1 MQLNTTNV
9 ILTLLGVTL
18 VLCFILTIMD
28 KLHYNNI
35 ETFDP
40 VVDAITAQLQN
51 ETPDQL
57 KNTIKT
63 LQQRLIDY
71 GYAPNLNN
79 YVTKTSL
86 GPNDGKC
93 LVATADD
100 RDKYISKSDVPA
112 PGPRIDLSQYV
123 KKSSI
128 PPATVCPPAP
138 EIDYSAYVKKSTLPP
153 NTKCPPCIAPKVKV
167 SAGLCREPPPCPAC
181 PEPNPCPEKRCPEPA
196 PCPDKRCPEP
206 APCPVQSTKTC
217 DEIRYIKV
225 PTIITKTITIDNMG
239 NVVSQNID
247 SGNIIPTQEP
257 EQIQELQESQVVQ
270 YSQPTIPTQV
280 QNSLMNSIF
289 GSTSVTQA
297 ALMPSTTYPS
307 TTYPMINTIP
317 NITLAQT
324 FATVSNNHNNNHN
337 NHNNHNNNNN
347 NNNNHSFC
355 PPPDLNSEFRSYG
368 IYGR

>member
-18 VLCFILTIMD
+18 VLCFVLTIMD
-28 KLHYNNI
+28 KSYNYNNNI
-35 ETFDP
+35 EPFDP
-40 VVDAITAQLQN
+40 VVDAITSQLQSQ
-51 ETPDQL
+51 TPDQL
-57 KNTIKT
+57 KSTIQT

-93 LVATADD
+93 LVSTAED
-100 RDKYISKSDVPA
+100 RDKYMSKSDVPS

-128 PPATVCPPAP
+128 PPEKVCPPAP

-153 NTKCPPCIAPKVKV
+153 NEKCPPCIAPKVKV
-167 SAGLCREPPPCPAC
+167 SAGLCRECPPPPAC
-181 PEPNPCPEKRCPEPA
+181 PVPEPCPQLRCPEPA
-196 PCPDKRCPEP
+196 PCPTLGKCTP
-206 APCPVQSTKTC
+206 C

-225 PTIITKTITIDNMG
+225 PTIITKTITLDSMG
-239 NVVSQNID
+239 NVVSQNVD
-247 SGNIIPTQEP
+247 SGNVVPTQAP
-257 EQIQELQESQVVQ
+257 QTTQALQQSQAI
-270 YSQPTIPTQV
+270 TIPQSTQA
-280 QNSLMNSIF
+280 QNSLMNSLF
-289 GSTSVTQA
+289 GSASVTNA
-297 ALMPSTTYPS
+297 ALIPSTNYPSTNYPS
-307 TTYPMINTIP
+307 TTFPTMTSIP

-324 FATVSNNHNNNHN
+324 LASVSRGESQSQTQTHNQ
-337 NHNNHNNNNN
+337 
-347 NNNNHSFC
+347 SFC
-355 PPPDLNSEFRSYG
+355 PPPDLNSEFKSYG

>member
-153 NTKCPPCIAPKVKV
+153 ITKCPPCIAPKVKV

-181 PEPNPCPEKRCPEPA
+181 PEPKPCPLPICPEPM
-196 PCPDKRCPEP
+196 PCPPQRECP
-206 APCPVQSTKTC
+206 APLPAVPCPPKICPACPVPPKPTECPKCCDRDVIKVLKKTVYVDKTGNELTAEDQIMSNDVSGSYGKLEPPPTFGSGLATPKPLLKIGTASTSTGGTLNEQSNAGSVNYSNFSLPTEAPFVQSFKIKNTDKTC
-217 DEIRYIKV
+217 N
-225 PTIITKTITIDNMG
+225 PNG
-239 NVVSQNID
+239 F
-247 SGNIIPTQEP
+247 
-257 EQIQELQESQVVQ
+257 
-270 YSQPTIPTQV
+270 
-280 QNSLMNSIF
+280 NSEFKQF
-289 GSTSVTQA
+289 GV
-297 ALMPSTTYPS
+297 YG
-307 TTYPMINTIP
+307 
-317 NITLAQT
+317 
-324 FATVSNNHNNNHN
+324 
-337 NHNNHNNNNN
+337 NNNNKSMFN
-347 NNNNHSFC
+347 
-355 PPPDLNSEFRSYG
+355 
-368 IYGR
+368 